1 MHTATPS
8 TLIPFRWSALI
19 KTACVAV
26 ALFILDAF
34 VLNQGFVVFCVILIT
49 VFVFL
54 PRAFWVR
61 RRDRRLYQL
70 RLAKAGIYLVT
81 AVAVFGSNALQNRI
95 ADRRAIMIGNACL
108 AFHLKHRRYPDRLDE
123 LVPEFLP
130 SVPVAKYT
138 LGGDHFFYFSP
149 PSGLEPMLYYEALPP
164 FGRRFY
170 HMETGRWGY
179 LD

>member
-1 MHTATPS
+1 MYPATTN
-8 TLIPFRWSALI
+8 TLIPSTRRALT

-34 VLNQGFVVFCVILIT
+34 VLNQGIVALCVIFVT

-54 PRAFWVR
+54 PRAVWVPR
-61 RRDRRLYQL
+61 GDRHLYGR
-70 RLAKAGIYLVT
+70 RLAKVGIYVVA
-81 AVAVFGSNALQNRI
+81 AVAIFGSNAQQNRM
-95 ADRRAIMIGNACL
+95 ADRRAIKIGNACL
-108 AFHLKHRRYPDRLDE
+108 AFRVRYQRYPHSLEE
-123 LVPEFLP
+123 LVP

-138 LGGDHFFYFSP
+138 LGGDHFSYSNP
-149 PSGLEPMLYYEALPP
+149 PSGREPMLYYEALPP

-170 HMETGRWGY
+170 HMETGAWGY